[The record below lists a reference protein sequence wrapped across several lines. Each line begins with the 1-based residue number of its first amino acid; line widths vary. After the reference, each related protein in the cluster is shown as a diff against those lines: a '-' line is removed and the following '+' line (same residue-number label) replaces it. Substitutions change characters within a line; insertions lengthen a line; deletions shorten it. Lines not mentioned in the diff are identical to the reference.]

1 MEYRQLTLLC
11 YFQMTAK
18 ACSHVYTCYPF
29 SLQLPSHPGCHI
41 TLSRVQ
47 HWYSFFI
54 TWESWSLENLLVV
67 QWPLKNH
74 LRSDSEKETLMIGPH
89 VRSTESEFLWMG
101 SKHLYF
107 VVKAPDSDSN
117 VLTGLRT
124 NDWHWFSVWG
134 HIACNWKSKGSDSL
148 TLHMQE
154 MIEIKRWQRCRQRY
168 TYWIFFSAI
177 EKEHLKHKTVHA
189 LIPLLP
195 SPEPIL
201 WICLLQWSLKLLW
214 DDVSNS

>member
-1 MEYRQLTLLC
+1 MPHALLKSLTYLFSFNLTKQALVLIFLTFYFILEYSQLTLLC

-54 TWESWSLENLLVV
+54 TWESWSLESLLVV

-168 TYWIFFSAI
+168 TYWIFFFSYWERASQ
-177 EKEHLKHKTVHA
+177 A
-189 LIPLLP
+189 
-195 SPEPIL
+195 
-201 WICLLQWSLKLLW
+201 
-214 DDVSNS
+214 